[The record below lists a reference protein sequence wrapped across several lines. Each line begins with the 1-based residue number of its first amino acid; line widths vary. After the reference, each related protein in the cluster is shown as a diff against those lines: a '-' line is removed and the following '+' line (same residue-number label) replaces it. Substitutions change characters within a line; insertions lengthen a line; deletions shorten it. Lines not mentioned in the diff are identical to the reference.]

1 MSMLHNEIL
10 NSVLPASIAKQE
22 IALQDLL
29 AKGSHIST
37 QWTPNSVTYKNLGA
51 VGQEKQKQKMVYH

>member
-1 MSMLHNEIL
+1 MKIL
-10 NSVLPASIAKQE
+10 NSVLPASTAKQE
-22 IALQDLL
+22 LALQGLL

-51 VGQEKQKQKMVYH
+51 VSQEE